1 MADRLHLQPK
11 HRRVLEA
18 LLREHLPGVEVWA
31 YGSRVSGKSHD
42 GSDFDLVLRGPGL
55 KEIAIGQLGDFE
67 EAVRESTI
75 PFLIEARDWARLP
88 ERFYRE
94 IERDH
99 VVLAKKEMNRG
110 VDEWQTKIF
119 ADAPVEIIDG
129 DRGKNYPGQQ
139 DFFKD
144 EYCLFLNAGNVTS
157 NGFDFSS
164 CMFITSEKDQS
175 LRKGKLRRED
185 IVLTTRGTVG
195 NSAHFDHSISYDHI
209 RINSG
214 MVIFRAEVNTL
225 IAPYLYFFV
234 RSQSFLSQ
242 IAALRTGSAQP
253 QLPIRDINRV
263 SIPIPPLTE
272 QRAIAHILGTLDNK
286 IELNRRMNETLEAMA
301 RALFKSWFVDFD
313 PVRAKMAGREPYLEP
328 EIWDLFPDSLDKDG
342 KPEGWQTTE
351 LGNRVEILDSKRV
364 PLSSRERQKRQGRF
378 PYHGAVGVL
387 DYVDDYLFD
396 GVHVLLGE
404 DGSVIKTDST
414 PFTQYVWGRFWVNN
428 HAHVLKGKGISNE
441 LLFCFLNQVY
451 IAPFVTGAV
460 QPKLNQKNLKSILF
474 SPADSRVTAYLQV
487 ALGPLFEQLRAI
499 TEQSRTLT
507 TLRDILLPKLISGDI
522 RIREAEKAVEAVA

>member
-1 MADRLHLQPK
+1 MGVERSIDITAEQRETIL
-11 HRRVLEA
+11 A
-18 LLREHLPGVEVWA
+18 LLRRHLPGTAAWV
-31 YGSRVSGKSHD
+31 YGSRIRWTSRPQ
-42 GSDFDLVLRGPGL
+42 SDLDLVVFSKPEQSVQVGALRDAFEESDLPFRVDLFMWNEVPVSFREQIEAEHVELVPKPAAKTHLDWSEARWGDIATLEYGRALRGYDTAKGSFRVFGTNGP
-55 KEIAIGQLGDFE
+55 IGWHDQALCE
-67 EAVRESTI
+67 HS
-75 PFLIEARDWARLP
+75 
-88 ERFYRE
+88 
-94 IERDH
+94 
-99 VVLAKKEMNRG
+99 G
-110 VDEWQTKIF
+110 VI
-119 ADAPVEIIDG
+119 VG
-129 DRGKNYPGQQ
+129 
-139 DFFKD
+139 
-144 EYCLFLNAGNVTS
+144 
-157 NGFDFSS
+157 
-164 CMFITSEKDQS
+164 
-175 LRKGKLRRED
+175 RKGAY
-185 IVLTTRGTVG
+185 RGIHY
-195 NSAHFDHSISYDHI
+195 SAD
-209 RINSG
+209 
-214 MVIFRAEVNTL
+214 
-225 IAPYLYFFV
+225 PFFV
-234 RSQSFLSQ
+234 IDTAFYLKPKVEMDTRWAYYTLLTQDINGMDS
-242 IAALRTGSAQP
+242 GSAIP
-253 QLPIRDINRV
+253 STSRDEFYSLPV
-263 SIPIPPLTE
+263 SVPPPPE
-272 QRAIAHILGTLDNK
+272 QRAIAHILGTLDDK

-522 RIREAEKAVEAVA
+522 RLREAEKVVEAVA